1 MKKRVSSSE
10 KVKSKISL
18 ILSRILS
25 LILTVSF
32 LAVWLVSSVR
42 LVLYSDFDLYRAEY
56 EKYGVLDELN
66 MTMGDT
72 IYVTRE
78 MMAYLNGERE
88 ELKAETTVDGI
99 WRDFF
104 NEQDRLHMKDV
115 KQIFDW
121 SKRIWFMAGLTGSFS
136 FVLLLICFFCE
147 KTDAEKII
155 LWKVLWKVYRNV
167 AGLVLLAGVAAGGV
181 VSRNFDYWFTWFHEK
196 VFTNRLWMFDAEKDY
211 MIRMLPEGFFSDMA
225 TWSLWIFGAGAVI
238 TGGFLWVKSR
248 REIVRSSM
256 ETFRI
261 DN

>member
-1 MKKRVSSSE
+1 MKKRVSSSK

-121 SKRIWFMAGLTGSFS
+121 SKRIRFMAGLTGSFS

-147 KTDAEKII
+147 KTDAEKIS

>member
-1 MKKRVSSSE
+1 MKKRVLSSE

-18 ILSRILS
+18 ILSRILG

-32 LAVWLVSSVR
+32 LAVWLVTSVR
-42 LVLYSDFDLYRAEY
+42 LVLYSDVDLYRAEY

-78 MMAYLNGERE
+78 MMAYLNGEHE

-121 SKRIWFMAGLTGSFS
+121 SKRVRFMAGVTASFS
-136 FVLLLICFFCE
+136 FIFLLICFFCE
-147 KTDAEKII
+147 KKGAEKTI
-155 LWKVLWKVYRNV
+155 LWKVLWKVYRNI
-167 AGLVLLAGVAAGGV
+167 AGD
-181 VSRNFDYWFTWFHEK
+181 R
-196 VFTNRLWMFDAEKDY
+196 
-211 MIRMLPEGFFSDMA
+211 
-225 TWSLWIFGAGAVI
+225 
-238 TGGFLWVKSR
+238 
-248 REIVRSSM
+248 
-256 ETFRI
+256 
-261 DN
+261 